1 MYNNTSGRWLSG
13 AGTHHSFSRKRG
25 LKVKKKQI
33 IGLAAA
39 VVIFAASF
47 FIHTADASARPGV
60 TALAMA
66 VALLIIILTKALH
79 PVSAC
84 LICIVLMPLTGI
96 TDSFAGALSG
106 FTTRVPIFI
115 LAALAFAEA
124 YAKVPISKRVLMM
137 LLRSFGK
144 DVRSVLLTMMLG
156 AALLSSITSTMAT
169 CAIFMAI
176 ALSFLDLYH
185 DEVQR
190 QRAGRAFMIGIPV
203 AAMIGSMMTPVG
215 SSLNMY
221 AVTMLEKF
229 TGNSISFVQWLCAGI
244 PLAIFALPAAWY
256 LILVLF
262 RPAEVEPGT
271 MRSFLNSLA
280 IPDEVSVQE
289 KKVLIV
295 TAAMIVLWIASSWI
309 SALDVAMVSVLGACV
324 LFLPGVR
331 VLDMKTFLRDVD
343 WSPVFL
349 AGTLLSLA
357 GAIADAGMANMV
369 IKTHIAAVPAVA
381 ICAVAAFILLALLS
395 SAPVIM
401 VIAAPLL
408 CAFSAAC
415 GLSPAIGVMTLG
427 LCACNNYFRPRDSVT
442 RLTFETGYYTPL
454 DMIKVALPIQIWL
467 VIIISLWVPVVGKI
481 CRFI

>member
-1 MYNNTSGRWLSG
+1 M
-13 AGTHHSFSRKRG
+13 KR
-25 LKVKKKQI
+25 KQI

-47 FIHTADASARPGV
+47 LIHAADASARSGV

-66 VALLIIILTKALH
+66 IALLVIILTKALH
-79 PVSAC
+79 PVIAC

-96 TDSFAGALSG
+96 TDGFAGALSG
-106 FTTRVPIFI
+106 FATRVPIFI

-144 DVRSVLLTMMLG
+144 DVRTVLLVMMLG

-176 ALSFLDLYH
+176 ALSLLDLYR
-185 DEVQR
+185 DDAQR
-190 QRAGRAFMIGIPV
+190 QRAGRAFMVGIPV
-203 AAMIGSMMTPVG
+203 ASMIGSMMTPVG

-221 AVTMLEKF
+221 AITMLEKL

-271 MRSFLNSLA
+271 MRSFINSLA
-280 IPDEVSVQE
+280 VPDEVGAQE

-309 SALDVAMVSVLGACV
+309 NALDVAMVSVLGACV
-324 LFLPGVR
+324 FFLPGVR
-331 VLDMKTFLRDVD
+331 ILDMKTFLRDVD
-343 WSPVFL
+343 WSPMFL

-357 GAIADAGMANMV
+357 NAIAGAGTINA
-369 IKTHIAAVPAVA
+369 IAGLLKQPHIAAVPAVA
-381 ICAVAAFILLALLS
+381 ICAVFTFILLALLS
-395 SAPVIM
+395 SAPIIM

-415 GLSPAIGVMTLG
+415 GLSPAVGVMTLG
-427 LCACNNYFRPRDSVT
+427 LCACNNYLRPRDSVT

-454 DMIKVALPIQIWL
+454 DMIKVTLPLQIWL
-467 VIIISLWVPVVGKI
+467 VILISLWVPVVGKI
-481 CRFI
+481 CKFI